1 MIIIIDLYYLIIDI
15 NDYYVSIIYRFITTF
30 LLHYQYLQN
39 TYTSMFKLSF
49 LETENMR
56 KSGGKNETFEQSGN
70 KTGGWKICGLK
81 LRNIQRGKLFVP
93 TLDTD
98 VSYICLLQFRR
109 RLDKV
114 WETVDELRPYLRSR
128 FIQLKSK
135 SYKATCSE
143 RPPETFLKETMCRLF
158 QSPLLRDTPSSS
170 YF

>member
-1 MIIIIDLYYLIIDI
+1 M
-15 NDYYVSIIYRFITTF
+15 
-30 LLHYQYLQN
+30 
-39 TYTSMFKLSF
+39 
-49 LETENMR
+49 
-56 KSGGKNETFEQSGN
+56 
-70 KTGGWKICGLK
+70 K

-93 TLDTD
+93 MLDTD

-158 QSPLLRDTPSSS
+158 LSPLLRDVLLFLKFFIPRKKKRSVNDIYLVFNLSSVHS
-170 YF
+170 KMEKRKKFIIILRNES

>member
-1 MIIIIDLYYLIIDI
+1 MEKKK
-15 NDYYVSIIYRFITTF
+15 RG
-30 LLHYQYLQN
+30 
-39 TYTSMFKLSF
+39 K
-49 LETENMR
+49 
-56 KSGGKNETFEQSGN
+56 KNETFEQSRN

-143 RPPETFLKETMCRLF
+143 RPSETFLKENHVPPLSITSATLRFVLLFLKFFLFRERYRKWYLPRIQFIFRPFKERNSLSFAMNLKITSTMF
-158 QSPLLRDTPSSS
+158 
-170 YF
+170 

>member
-1 MIIIIDLYYLIIDI
+1 M
-15 NDYYVSIIYRFITTF
+15 
-30 LLHYQYLQN
+30 
-39 TYTSMFKLSF
+39 
-49 LETENMR
+49 
-56 KSGGKNETFEQSGN
+56 
-70 KTGGWKICGLK
+70 K

-143 RPPETFLKETMCRLF
+143 RPSETFLKENHVP
-158 QSPLLRDTPSSS
+158 PLSITSASRYSASSS
-170 YF
+170 YFYNFFYFEKDIVNDIYLVFNSSFVHSRKEIHRYLSR

>member
-1 MIIIIDLYYLIIDI
+1 M
-15 NDYYVSIIYRFITTF
+15 
-30 LLHYQYLQN
+30 
-39 TYTSMFKLSF
+39 
-49 LETENMR
+49 
-56 KSGGKNETFEQSGN
+56 
-70 KTGGWKICGLK
+70 K

-135 SYKATCSE
+135 SYKATCSK
-143 RPPETFLKETMCRLF
+143 RSPKTFLKETMCHRFNPFRDILPRLPIF
-158 QSPLLRDTPSSS
+158 TIF
-170 YF
+170 YFEKEKKERK